1 MKKTVFKNR
10 KQTSDE
16 RSYVISLSE
25 TGLKEVKK
33 KIMKL
38 CYNLFYDLWRSM
50 GEDFEQLFV
59 LISRANEKM
68 QSLSIDE

>member
-1 MKKTVFKNR
+1 M
-10 KQTSDE
+10 
-16 RSYVISLSE
+16 ISLSE
-25 TGLKEVKK
+25 TGLKELKK
-33 KIMKL
+33 DYEIML
-38 CYNLFYDLWRSM
+38 QPFYDLWRSM